1 MAARKKSRARN
12 PDPAWRRRVTVYT
25 RSKRVALAEAAKKG
39 ITRGVAV
46 KVQGGFTV
54 YQAYEEKPTK
64 KNPARFRDLP
74 IGAEFDFIDPDDM
87 SRNSFFKRVVKTS
100 PRGYVDAEG
109 IKYRVGTIDV
119 KVHNVGTKKNPARK
133 RSLTRVPRALLGQA
147 GRLFEDFT
155 GDKSANVQ
163 RIKKPEIPEVLVAI
177 GTIDGILYSTVR
189 DHKVERYIH
198 KFVAKARP
206 TFAVSPD
213 GKQLFMLGGAYN
225 FTERGIVDKTTK
237 R

>member
-1 MAARKKSRARN
+1 MAKRTPQKSTDRAYKGYLIRRTLLGEIFVEKGGAFIGWAKTESAAEKIIDMLTATINPRRKKAGRILRTAHVRKSRKHN
-12 PDPAWRRRVTVYT
+12 P
-25 RSKRVALAEAAKKG
+25 
-39 ITRGVAV
+39 GV
-46 KVQGGFTV
+46 
-54 YQAYEEKPTK
+54 
-64 KNPARFRDLP
+64 R
-74 IGAEFDFIDPDDM
+74 I
-87 SRNSFFKRVVKTS
+87 
-100 PRGYVDAEG
+100 
-109 IKYRVGTIDV
+109 
-119 KVHNVGTKKNPARK
+119 VHNRLLGGWFVVRGTHQTPLNGSFASKAAAQAWLDSRKRNPARK
-133 RSLTRVPRALLGQA
+133 RALDRVPRKLLGQA

-189 DHKVERYIH
+189 DGEVERYIH